1 MNDIEE
7 IERFHAYGLGSVE
20 EDSDGNFVKYSDYE
34 KLKQERDSLLKAGK
48 EVVEKYF
55 TAEHLDEVSESDCGS
70 KLEQAIK
77 QCEGEDA

>member
-34 KLKQERDSLLKAGK
+34 KLKQERDSLLKVFEKSK
-48 EVVEKYF
+48 EVIEIWNEY
-55 TAEHLDEVSESDCGS
+55 GS
-70 KLEQAIK
+70 YRKLGELEQAIK
-77 QCEGEDA
+77 QCEGEG